1 MLLSG
6 MRRWMLILGRRHYVR
21 SYLVRKHDVAQM
33 LIGRERA
40 RSMRVVVKI
49 FLGDV
54 VRGEPLLSET
64 DSCQLDAA
72 TTLF

>member
-6 MRRWMLILGRRHYVR
+6 MRRWMLILGRAHYVR
-21 SYLVRKHDVAQM
+21 SYLVRKNDVAQM
-33 LIGRERA
+33 LIDRERA

-54 VRGEPLLSET
+54 VRAESPH
-64 DSCQLDAA
+64 
-72 TTLF
+72 